1 MKYWMKVFTAVFT
14 GVAITHFNIVSAKD
28 NSSTKEDEQEIK
40 WFLNLT
46 ITWMAKPP
54 YVALPT
60 NGSLDSGPQGLI
72 RDTLL
77 RYMTFEC
84 GVLFGVE
91 YQIQDRRVNS
101 EYEMIELLRQNKVHV
116 AAPIFEP
123 KGERH
128 YSEFPFFKVVD
139 YPGTDFLTSEERN
152 NKMSYVLDAVL
163 RSWTLLAVTLVLTA
177 ISGVIMWALDTYWNS
192 EEFPRSF
199 IKGSWDGFWWSF
211 ISMTTVGYGDK
222 SPKSLPA
229 RIFSIVWIL
238 VGLIVMAIFTA
249 NVTTALTALT
259 LETEPSRIDQYENVI
274 INILVAVLGNGTEY
288 QHAQQEE
295 AEPIV
300 HTSIDD
306 AVKAVQS
313 KDVDGI
319 FIDHYTNI
327 FYHSR
332 EKLKT
337 LLTVK
342 KLELQRGVGVL
353 FSKDRKYLADCLN
366 YQRST
371 ILRSAQTITAT
382 YKLTK
387 RSLAKQFSLFDD
399 SSSFVKILL
408 YILLGVLAGMLC
420 IGIIWDRL
428 IRKKS
433 DKQKN
438 SVIEWGAENK
448 GMSLT
453 ERESILNDFEV
464 AKRLLKQMQDHF
476 TVLES
481 KVSTI
486 RDNR

>member
-177 ISGVIMWALDTYWNS
+177 ISGVIMWAL
-192 EEFPRSF
+192 
-199 IKGSWDGFWWSF
+199 
-211 ISMTTVGYGDK
+211 
-222 SPKSLPA
+222 
-229 RIFSIVWIL
+229 
-238 VGLIVMAIFTA
+238 VGLHLWNQIVSITPMLF
-249 NVTTALTALT
+249 
-259 LETEPSRIDQYENVI
+259 SRTPIGTVKNFRDHSSK
-274 INILVAVLGNGTEY
+274 VAVLGNGTEY

>member
-1 MKYWMKVFTAVFT
+1 MKYLMKVFTAVFT

-28 NSSTKEDEQEIK
+28 NSSTKEDEREIK

-46 ITWMAKPP
+46 ITWIVKPP

-60 NGSLDSGPQGLI
+60 NGSIDSRPQGLI

-77 RYMTFEC
+77 RYIEYEC
-84 GVLFGVE
+84 SYLHNGK
-91 YQIQDRRVNS
+91 YQIQDRHINS

-123 KGERH
+123 KGDRH

-139 YPGTDFLTSEERN
+139 YPGTDFISSEERN
-152 NKMSYVLDAVL
+152 NKMSDVLDAVL
-163 RSWTLLAVTLVLTA
+163 RSWPLLAVTLVLTA

-229 RIFSIVWIL
+229 RIFSIVWIF

-259 LETEPSRIDQYENVI
+259 LETEPSRFANKK
-274 INILVAVLGNGTEY
+274 VAVLGNGTEY

-300 HTSIDD
+300 HTSIND
-306 AVKAVQS
+306 AVKALQS

-342 KLELQRGVGVL
+342 KLELQRDVGVL
-353 FSKDRKYLADCLN
+353 FSQDRKDLADCLN

-371 ILRSAQTITAT
+371 IWRSAQTITTT

-420 IGIIWDRL
+420 IGIIWDTL

-448 GMSLT
+448 GMALT

-481 KVSTI
+481 KVSKI